1 MFALLAATAL
11 VMTAEPLEVV
21 LKKAG
26 DQAVITTGD
35 GRVTVAIKSSSGIG
49 SARVRPGKAGWPKQL
64 RFDLG
69 LRGLEGCTITS
80 GDLLVR
86 SSLGSETAEVLRFR
100 KERWEPAKFKKD
112 LAPTIKQVEG
122 RILVD
127 LPAAWLDPAHKE
139 LSIEWIDFYRG

>member
-1 MFALLAATAL
+1 MFTLLAVFAL
-11 VMTAEPLEVV
+11 VMTADPLEIV
-21 LKKAG
+21 LKKA
-26 DQAVITTGD
+26 DQAAISTRD
-35 GRVTVAIKSSSGIG
+35 GRVTVAIESQSGIG
-49 SARVRPGKAGWPKQL
+49 AATVRPGKAGWPKQL

-80 GDLLVR
+80 GDLRVR
-86 SSLGSETAEVLRFR
+86 SSLGSKTAEVLRQR
-100 KERWEPAKFKKD
+100 DGRWEPVEFDKA

-127 LPAAWLDPAHKE
+127 LPAAWLDPARKE